1 LEVDLEAFAAAQDS
15 GATVLDVRNPDE
27 YAAGH
32 VSGAVLIPLT
42 ELGARVDEIPDAD
55 PLYVI
60 CAVGGRSL
68 NATQALVRAG
78 YSARS
83 VAGGTKAWIK
93 SGRPVV
99 TGMDAR

>member
-15 GATVLDVRNPDE
+15 GAAVLDVRNPDE

-32 VSGAVLIPLT
+32 VTGAVLIPLT
-42 ELGARVDEIPDAD
+42 ELGSRVDEIPDGD
-55 PLYVI
+55 PVYVI

-68 NATQALVRAG
+68 TATQALVRAG
-78 YSARS
+78 YAARS

-99 TGMDAR
+99 TGMDAG